1 MTITNSVLL
10 PNLHCHLRGKYL
22 LANAANAISEGLD
35 FKKFWGSMPTDP
47 PTGVHLQYSF
57 PQLPTS
63 FPSLWPA
70 TSKLTE
76 SSASYLTG
84 RHLVKI
90 GEN

>member
-22 LANAANAISEGLD
+22 LANAANAISERLD
-35 FKKFWGSMPTDP
+35 FKMFWGSMPTDP

-63 FPSLWPA
+63 FLWPA

-90 GEN
+90 GENW